1 MRGPRM
7 PARPVTRLALLVLG
21 GGCLLAL
28 TLFAGRGSLDDARWS
43 STYLV
48 LRAYRGAA
56 AVFVGS
62 ALAGAGVLAQG
73 LFRNPLA
80 SPSVLGA
87 TAGAS
92 FGGQAS
98 LLLFSSLV
106 AAGST
111 PPEMLVPFGTFAG
124 AWGTLVIVLAFARR
138 SADLVSLLLVGF
150 VLSAFFLSLGSFVVS
165 LAQQEWMLGR
175 AVIAFALGGVAGN
188 GLVQLGL
195 AAPAVVMGLVA
206 AGVWSRSLD
215 LLATGPDEA
224 RSLGL
229 DVRFATRWIIVWIA
243 VLVGGAVSLGGNVGF
258 VGLIVPHAAR
268 RWIGENHRL
277 LLPAAAA
284 LGGSF
289 VAVCDALVRLI
300 PSQTQVPLGVITG
313 LAGAPVFLWILRDVR
328 RQGRLA

>member
-1 MRGPRM
+1 MSTRAP
-7 PARPVTRLALLVLG
+7 TRLAVLVVASAVLVV
-21 GGCLLAL
+21 L
-28 TLFAGRGSLDDARWS
+28 TLLAGRGSLQNERWS
-43 STYLV
+43 ATFLE
-48 LRAYRGAA
+48 LRAYRAVA
-56 AVFVGS
+56 AVLVGS

-98 LLLFSSLV
+98 LLLFSTIV
-106 AAGST
+106 AQKSA
-111 PPEMLVPFGTFAG
+111 PPELLVPFGTFIG
-124 AWGTLVIVLAFARR
+124 AWATLGVVLAFARK

-150 VLSAFFLSLGSFVVS
+150 VLSALFLSLGSFVVS
-165 LAQQEWMLGR
+165 LAQEEWMLGR

-188 GLVQLGL
+188 GLVQIGL
-195 AAPAVVMGLVA
+195 AAPAVVGGLVIA
-206 AGVWSRSLD
+206 SIWSRSLD

-229 DVRFATRWIIVWIA
+229 DVRFATQWIIIWIA
-243 VLVGGAVSLGGNVGF
+243 VLVAGAVSLGGNVGF
-258 VGLIVPHAAR
+258 VGLIIPHVAR
-268 RWIGENHRL
+268 RWVGEDHRL
-277 LLPAAAA
+277 LLPTAAV
-284 LGGSF
+284 GGGLF

-313 LAGAPVFLWILRDVR
+313 LVGAPFFLWILQDVR
-328 RQGRLA
+328 KQGRLA